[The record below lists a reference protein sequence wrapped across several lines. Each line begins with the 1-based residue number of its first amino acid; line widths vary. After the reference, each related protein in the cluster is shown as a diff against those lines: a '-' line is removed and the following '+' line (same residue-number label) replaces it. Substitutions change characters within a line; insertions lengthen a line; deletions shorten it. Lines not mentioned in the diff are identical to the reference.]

1 MWEVR
6 VSAVDGDHHL
16 TWAETYH
23 EAWEFACNWLAVPM
37 KYGHMQEV
45 SMYGDTLYVQ
55 GDEKIM
61 AFSEYVHKISSK
73 EKITFIEKTLDMA
86 PDYFWYIPASSSGK
100 HHPSFAQGEGGL
112 VRHTIATLMIAN
124 QLFLAYPQT
133 DRDKDDIIIA
143 LILHDTLK
151 RGYPDTGKTVAVH
164 PLLPREYYRKLSG
177 IIGEKPYSRIMD
189 LIETHMGI
197 WHTPPKPEYG
207 RISPAEIVH
216 LADFMTNRPLRM
228 LEEWGRRHKDK

>member
-6 VSAVDGDHHL
+6 VNAVDGDHHL
-16 TWAETYH
+16 AWAETYH

-45 SMYGDTLYVQ
+45 SMHGDTLYIQ

-73 EKITFIEKTLDMA
+73 EKVIFIETALDMA
-86 PDYFWYIPASSSGK
+86 PDYFWHIPASSSGK

-112 VRHTIATLMIAN
+112 VRHAIATLIIAN

-133 DRDKDDIIIA
+133 DKDKDDIIVA

-151 RGYPDTGKTVAVH
+151 RGYPDTEKTVAEH

-177 IIGEKPYSRIMD
+177 IIGEKDYSRIMD
-189 LIETHMGI
+189 LIETHMGK

-216 LADFMTNRPLRM
+216 LADFMTNQPLKM
-228 LEEWGRRHKDK
+228 FEEGLLK